1 MQWMLCG
8 KICKNRRSGE
18 VDEVD
23 EVGEVGE
30 VESKVKLTKL
40 EKTVEEHGVMLT
52 TLMKNK

>member
-1 MQWMLCG
+1 MLCG